1 MSAFLK
7 VYTDSGHTSEVAHT
21 TQNATT
27 IATSHAVSAGDT
39 TVQLTSTSGMPTQ
52 GYIDVIDGTNGNETL
67 AYYGLSGN
75 VINISRTGGFQFAHA
90 AGLTVNQWYY
100 SLAVGDQTNGIAND
114 GSNASPNGSTNV
126 GTWYLYNS
134 GDQTAQSPSI
144 ATASGAPSTTSGYSD
159 TLVSITSISAGFA
172 TSVSPSNIAAAGQQ
186 QFWVAAEIPSGQS
199 AAGNPQICA
208 INISYNSI

>member
-75 VINISRTGGFQFAHA
+75 VINISPGFDHKHLSRFRNVCIPIEHRRSRTA
-90 AGLTVNQWYY
+90 TV
-100 SLAVGDQTNGIAND
+100 L
-114 GSNASPNGSTNV
+114 GSG
-126 GTWYLYNS
+126 
-134 GDQTAQSPSI
+134 
-144 ATASGAPSTTSGYSD
+144 
-159 TLVSITSISAGFA
+159 
-172 TSVSPSNIAAAGQQ
+172 
-186 QFWVAAEIPSGQS
+186 
-199 AAGNPQICA
+199 
-208 INISYNSI
+208 